1 MRTIRMK
8 LCVDCKF
15 YLRNNQQCE
24 NDSWTN
30 PVDGR
35 QIYSDAMQVRF
46 SSTKCGQDA
55 KWFAENIATDADL
68 DDLSTIPFG
77 R

>member
-1 MRTIRMK
+1 MK
-8 LCVDCKF
+8 LCIDCSH
-15 YLRNNQQCE
+15 YLNGNQQCDK
-24 NDSWTN
+24 DSWIN

-35 QIYSDAMQVRF
+35 QIYTDAMQVRF
-46 SSTKCGQDA
+46 SSTKCGQDG
-55 KWFAENIATDADL
+55 KWFTQKDTSDL

>member
-1 MRTIRMK
+1 MN
-8 LCVDCKF
+8 LCIDCTH

-24 NDSWTN
+24 KDSWIN

-35 QIYSDAMQVRF
+35 QIFTDAMQVRF

-55 KWFAENIATDADL
+55 KWFTQITESADL